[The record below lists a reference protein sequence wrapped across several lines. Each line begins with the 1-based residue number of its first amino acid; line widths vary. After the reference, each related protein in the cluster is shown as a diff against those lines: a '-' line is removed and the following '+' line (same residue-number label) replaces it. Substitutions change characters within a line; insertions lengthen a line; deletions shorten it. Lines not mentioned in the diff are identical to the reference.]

1 MNIKLQILSAEES
14 WEHQLSVYQNY
25 HQKYAQFYSPDKFF
39 YHPYLQSKFSEP
51 GLSPNELKNIKD
63 YFVSKIYDE
72 KKLEQ
77 GKQFI
82 SQQVVSF
89 IEEKNNRLQELPIT
103 HPNIL
108 TIKLSGA
115 MSGGFYDAVKH
126 SITIS
131 PQCVSPNF
139 MPLLLVHEFTHICV
153 DNEIQKR
160 KLPHLA
166 KERIVSRICS
176 EILEFDDHNSVG
188 DKSLDKFLSK
198 ENLSS
203 DFLGTLNSIAD
214 YLNINQTQAQMH
226 TSRTKQTPRHC

>member
-1 MNIKLQILSAEES
+1 
-14 WEHQLSVYQNY
+14 
-25 HQKYAQFYSPDKFF
+25 
-39 YHPYLQSKFSEP
+39 
-51 GLSPNELKNIKD
+51 
-63 YFVSKIYDE
+63 
-72 KKLEQ
+72 
-77 GKQFI
+77 
-82 SQQVVSF
+82 
-89 IEEKNNRLQELPIT
+89 
-103 HPNIL
+103 
-108 TIKLSGA
+108 
-115 MSGGFYDAVKH
+115 MSGGFYDAAKH

-176 EILEFDDHNSVG
+176 EILEFDDHNPVG

-198 ENLSS
+198 ANLSS